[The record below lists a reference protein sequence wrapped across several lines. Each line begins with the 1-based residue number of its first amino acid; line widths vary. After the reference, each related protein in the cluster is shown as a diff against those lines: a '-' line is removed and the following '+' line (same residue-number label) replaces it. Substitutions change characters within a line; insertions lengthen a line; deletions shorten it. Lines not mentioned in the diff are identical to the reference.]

1 MYIALVAIEF
11 RAVERYAYTR
21 KSDPDPDPDPDPG
34 LSKTNCK
41 KTNSKLV
48 FSLLKFLSRMIARSI
63 Q

>member
-21 KSDPDPDPDPDPG
+21 KSDPDPDPG